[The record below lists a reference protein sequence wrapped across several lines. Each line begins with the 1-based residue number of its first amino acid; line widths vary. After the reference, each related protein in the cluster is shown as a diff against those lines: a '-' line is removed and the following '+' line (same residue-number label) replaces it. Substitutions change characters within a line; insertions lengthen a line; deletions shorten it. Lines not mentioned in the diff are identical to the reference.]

1 MDMLNLWIRLLVVDG
16 DRVRSNCLE
25 SVFSVSTVP
34 LDILDHTIIPMVSL
48 YFSMIRQRGTLA

>member
-16 DRVRSNCLE
+16 DHVRSNCLE